1 MKKYLIFCL
10 LGLIPLLGH
19 GQTYY
24 TAPVSDLETDFGGR
38 LSAAADKKLAKG
50 LHLTFDGEV
59 RFKNDFSTLGRWQ
72 AGVGLTYK
80 VNPYLKVGGGYEFID
95 KLNSSGEWIPRHR
108 LYADIRGGIAA
119 GDWRFSL
126 KERLQYTRR
135 NPENMNV
142 YQNNPNLVALKSR
155 LKVEYK
161 GFRSVSPYA
170 SVEARITLND
180 PACTASWDG
189 TSFSD
194 YSFTGYTDAYFNRLR
209 SIVGLEWKLSKAH
222 SLDFSLLGDYCYEK
236 NVDTN
241 AEGTK
246 LKSLTYDRSFN
257 AHLCIGYKFSF

>member
-95 KLNSSGEWIPRHR
+95 KLNSSG
-108 LYADIRGGIAA
+108 
-119 GDWRFSL
+119 
-126 KERLQYTRR
+126 
-135 NPENMNV
+135 
-142 YQNNPNLVALKSR
+142 
-155 LKVEYK
+155 
-161 GFRSVSPYA
+161 
-170 SVEARITLND
+170 
-180 PACTASWDG
+180 
-189 TSFSD
+189 
-194 YSFTGYTDAYFNRLR
+194 
-209 SIVGLEWKLSKAH
+209 
-222 SLDFSLLGDYCYEK
+222 
-236 NVDTN
+236 
-241 AEGTK
+241 
-246 LKSLTYDRSFN
+246 
-257 AHLCIGYKFSF
+257 